1 MDIESLLNPT
11 GESHVLPEMSDCEIY
26 QVVMDAINARE
37 NIEINSIRKKRFG
50 PRETQV
56 ALGNVYSLKEY
67 LVLWVAPDVF
77 GCLWLSLG
85 VFGSL
90 WVSLKILCSFLGIFH
105 IVTFLWRF

>member
-1 MDIESLLNPT
+1 MQSGNHNTQKP
-11 GESHVLPEMSDCEIY
+11 SRS
-26 QVVMDAINARE
+26 
-37 NIEINSIRKKRFG
+37 NIEVKLGWYWLLWSTCIRKKGFG

-56 ALGNVYSLKEY
+56 ALDNFYSLKEY

-90 WVSLKILCSFLGIFH
+90 WKSLEVFGCL
-105 IVTFLWRF
+105 